1 MLGARL
7 LFWAIVM
14 ILSCDE
20 EEEGAGAGADSLVL
34 LVGGAMTWMTGG
46 ALLMGLKIS
55 MFELSSSPSSSSVS
69 ESRNIVV
76 LC

>member
-1 MLGARL
+1 
-7 LFWAIVM
+7 M

-20 EEEGAGAGADSLVL
+20 EGEGAGADSLGL
-34 LVGGAMTWMTGG
+34 LVGGAMTWETVG
-46 ALLMGLKIS
+46 ALLMELKIS
-55 MFELSSSPSSSSVS
+55 MFESSSSPSSSSVS

>member
-1 MLGARL
+1 
-7 LFWAIVM
+7 M

-20 EEEGAGAGADSLVL
+20 EGEGAGAGADSLAL
-34 LVGGAMTWMTGG
+34 LFGGAMTWETVG
-46 ALLMGLKIS
+46 ALLMELKIS
-55 MFELSSSPSSSSVS
+55 MFESSSSPSSSSVS

>member
-1 MLGARL
+1 
-7 LFWAIVM
+7 M

-34 LVGGAMTWMTGG
+34 LVGGAMTWETGG
-46 ALLMGLKIS
+46 ALLMELKIS

-69 ESRNIVV
+69 ESRKYCSVM
-76 LC
+76 LSQG